1 TAIDAAGTATMTLSL
16 VKMYRE
22 QSSPS
27 GDVLRFDSDNPDKS
41 TPELKAAMAAYLNT
55 PLATVRV
62 DALGKVVE
70 VIKAQSGAAAFENEL
85 PFLLT
90 LPAAGLRAN
99 DGWERAYKIT
109 LPPPL
114 GTGEKHDAVQ
124 KYRCKALTADAATI
138 SMTTELKAPPKAAA
152 DMIPL

>member
-1 TAIDAAGTATMTLSL
+1 MRQLLASLVGLAVLGSLVQAQAPARLRWATGQVLLYRVENVTEASDAVADSKSETKSVLKVTKRWQVTAIDAAGTATMTLSL

-70 VIKAQSGAAAFENEL
+70 
-85 PFLLT
+85 
-90 LPAAGLRAN
+90 
-99 DGWERAYKIT
+99 
-109 LPPPL
+109 
-114 GTGEKHDAVQ
+114 
-124 KYRCKALTADAATI
+124 
-138 SMTTELKAPPKAAA
+138 
-152 DMIPL
+152 